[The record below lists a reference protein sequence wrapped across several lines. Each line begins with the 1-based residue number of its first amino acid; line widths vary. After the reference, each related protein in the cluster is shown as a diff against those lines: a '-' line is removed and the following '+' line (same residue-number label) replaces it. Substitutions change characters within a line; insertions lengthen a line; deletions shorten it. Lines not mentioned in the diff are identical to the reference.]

1 VFAHLPDAPKPAWRA
16 LAVAQLRG
24 SARTA
29 MVSVAAVLVS
39 FGLMVAMAIMVH
51 SFRES
56 LDDWMQ
62 RILPADLYLR
72 SGSGT
77 QSAYFDED
85 AQRRIVAVPGLERV
99 EFVRFRNVAMPGG
112 GLPLTVIARP
122 MIEREAAQHLPLR
135 RTDPNPAPPGT
146 LPVWASE
153 AAFDLR
159 GLAPGT
165 VFELPLE
172 GRLVRCSVR
181 GLWRDYDR
189 SGGSIVMDA
198 AEYRRLTGDTRAN
211 NAALWLAP
219 GADPEATAAA
229 VRAALASD
237 ERYDLAWPGEIRR
250 LSLQAF
256 DRTFL
261 VTYLIEAVAVLIGLF
276 GIAASTSSQV
286 LARRGEF
293 GMLRHLGLT
302 RREIA
307 RMLGF
312 EGAALGTLGVL
323 LGLVAGVL
331 ISLVLVYVVNRQSFH
346 WTMDLHVPWGLLA
359 LLSAALIAAAA
370 LASVLSG
377 RQAMGEDVVRAV
389 KEDW

>member
-1 VFAHLPDAPKPAWRA
+1 VFAHLPDAPEPAWRA

-85 AQRRIVAVPGLERV
+85 AQRRIAAVPGLERV

-135 RTDPNPAPPGT
+135 RTDLNPAPPGT

-172 GRLVRCSVR
+172 GRVVRCSVR

-198 AEYRRLTGDTRAN
+198 ADYRRLTGDTRAN

-237 ERYDLAWPGEIRR
+237 ERYELAWPGEIRR

>member
-1 VFAHLPDAPKPAWRA
+1 
-16 LAVAQLRG
+16 
-24 SARTA
+24 

-72 SGSGT
+72 AGSGS
-77 QSAYFDED
+77 QSAYFDEE
-85 AQRRIVAVPGLERV
+85 AQRRLAAVAGLERV
-99 EFVRFRNVAMPGG
+99 EFVRFRNVALEGG

-122 MIEREAAQHLPLR
+122 LARERDAARLLPLR
-135 RTDPNPAPPGT
+135 RSDPNPAPPGT

-172 GRLVRCSVR
+172 GRRVRCSVR

-189 SGGSIVMDA
+189 TGGSIVMDA
-198 AEYRRLTGDTRAN
+198 DAYRRLTGDTRAN
-211 NAALWLAP
+211 NAGLWLAP
-219 GADPEATAAA
+219 GADPAATAAA
-229 VRAALASD
+229 VRAALPS
-237 ERYDLAWPGEIRR
+237 GEIRR

-312 EGAALGTLGVL
+312 EGAALGALGVL

-359 LLSAALIAAAA
+359 LLSSALVGAAA
-370 LASVLSG
+370 LAAVLSG